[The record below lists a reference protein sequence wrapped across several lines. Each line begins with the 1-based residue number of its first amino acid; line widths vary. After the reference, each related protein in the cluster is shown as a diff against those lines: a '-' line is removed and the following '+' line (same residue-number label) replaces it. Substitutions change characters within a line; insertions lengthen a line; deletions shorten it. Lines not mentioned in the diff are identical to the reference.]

1 MPWSQPSGLASE
13 PELREQ
19 NLERHYK
26 ALTPCLA
33 AAVLHARPAPLKTP
47 QMTMAQSGG
56 PTPRDR
62 DAQME

>member
-1 MPWSQPSGLASE
+1 MPWSQQAGLASE
-13 PELREQ
+13 PEIREQ

-33 AAVLHARPAPLKTP
+33 AAVLHARPAPAKIP
-47 QMTMAQSGG
+47 QMTMTQSSA
-56 PTPRDR
+56 TAPRDR